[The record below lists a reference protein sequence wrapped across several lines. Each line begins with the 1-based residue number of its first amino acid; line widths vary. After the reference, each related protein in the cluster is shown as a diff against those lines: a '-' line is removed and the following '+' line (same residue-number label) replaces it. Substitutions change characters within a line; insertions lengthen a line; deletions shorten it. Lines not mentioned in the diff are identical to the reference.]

1 MGHMIVTGTADG
13 LCEIDLEGVVQRKA
27 LPGKQISAVSGD
39 WVIADDVLASL
50 SDDRTVSLPD
60 GLVPRSLLGEAGGTC
75 IVGTSGARLF
85 DVRPD
90 GAEPIDSFDRIPTRQ
105 VWSTPWGGSP
115 NVRSLA
121 RGTAGLFVNVH
132 VGGVWRSEDAGN
144 LDGGWVEVVG
154 ADVDVHQVIAVETT
168 VVVATASGVGQ
179 TTDGGVNWT
188 WSAQGLISPYSRAV
202 AISDDWLLASASTGP
217 GANNGS
223 LYRRPRERPKQAFKT
238 CGGRGELPNRF
249 PFNVNTFELAA
260 AGELVAL
267 GTPGGELYLSEDGG
281 ESWRLLADALPG
293 VRCVAF
299 AP

>member
-13 LCEIDLEGVVQRKA
+13 LYEIDLEGVVQRKA

>member
-13 LCEIDLEGVVQRKA
+13 LYEIGLDGVVQRKA
-27 LPGKQISAVSGD
+27 LLGKQISVISGD
-39 WVIADDVLASL
+39 WVIADDVVTSL

-90 GAEPIDSFDRIPTRQ
+90 GAEPIDAFDRIPTRQ
-105 VWSTPWGGSP
+105 NWSTPWGGSP
-115 NVRSLA
+115 NIRSLA
-121 RGTAGLFVNVH
+121 RGTAGLFVNIH
-132 VGGVWRSEDAGN
+132 VGGVWRSDDSGD

-154 ADVDVHQVIAVETT
+154 ADVDVHQVVAVETT
-168 VVVATASGVGQ
+168 VVVAAATGVGQ

-202 AISDDWLLASASTGP
+202 AISDGWLLASASTGP

-223 LYRRPRERPKQAFKT
+223 LYRRPWDRPKQAFKT

-260 AGELVAL
+260 AGDLVAL
-267 GTPGGELYLSEDGG
+267 GTPGGELYLSEDHG

-299 AP
+299 AQ